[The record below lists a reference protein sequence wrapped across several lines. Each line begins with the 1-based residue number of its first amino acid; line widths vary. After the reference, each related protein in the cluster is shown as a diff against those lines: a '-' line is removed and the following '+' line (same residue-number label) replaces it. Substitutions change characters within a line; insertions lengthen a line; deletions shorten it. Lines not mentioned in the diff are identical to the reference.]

1 VNEWDAQ
8 MSTEDLLD
16 EYSGIVMLTSRPE
29 HALRVN
35 EIIEE
40 LRRRGAFDGSP
51 LKGPKRKTP

>member
-1 VNEWDAQ
+1 MNERDAQ
-8 MSTEDLLD
+8 TSTEDLLD

-40 LRRRGAFDGSP
+40 GFPVSLLLGLECLTRE
-51 LKGPKRKTP
+51 TPD